1 MGLPVLFGANVD
13 PVWGDGDQPLRRA
26 LQAERE
32 GLDLVTIQDHPYQKA
47 FHDTWTLMTFLAA
60 RTERVTF
67 VPTVANLPLRP
78 PAMLAKAAASL
89 DLLSAGR
96 LELGLGAGAFW
107 EAIEAMGG
115 PPRTKRESLEAL
127 SEAIDVIRAMWSGER
142 SVRAGGAYYRVAG
155 VHSGPAPSHPI
166 GIWLGAYGPRMLELT
181 GTKAD
186 GWMPSLGFLG
196 PDRLGEAVARLDDA
210 GARAGRDPG
219 ELRKVYNL
227 NGLITPD
234 SRGAFRGPVDQWVD
248 HILEIHREHGMNGF
262 AYWPDEDHDR
272 QLSVFAREVAPAA
285 REALAKL

>member
-26 LQAERE
+26 LQADRE
-32 GLDLVTIQDHPYQKA
+32 GLDFVTVQDHPYQKA
-47 FHDTWTLMTFLAA
+47 FYDTWTLMAFLAA

-78 PAMLAKAAASL
+78 PAMLAKAAASF
-89 DLLSAGR
+89 DLLSGGR
-96 LELGLGAGAFW
+96 LQLGLGAGAFW

-115 PPRTKRESLEAL
+115 PRRTRKESLEAL

-142 SVRAGGAYYRVAG
+142 SARAGGAYYRVAG
-155 VHSGPAPSHPI
+155 VHPGPTPSPSL

-196 PDRLGEAVARLDDA
+196 LDRLGEAVARLDDA
-210 GARAGRDPG
+210 AARAGRDPAG
-219 ELRKVYNL
+219 LRKSYNL
-227 NGLITPD
+227 NGMIRQS
-234 SRGAFRGPVDQWVD
+234 SRGAFDGPVEQWVD
-248 HILEIHREHGMNGF
+248 RIAELHREYGMNGF
-262 AYWPDEDHDR
+262 SYWPDEDHDR
-272 QLSVFAREVAPAA
+272 QLSVFAQEVVPAA
-285 REALAKL
+285 REAVAKR